1 MTLLVLIR
9 LRILADLLNRIMK
22 KRRILIMSFL
32 DTWFGTP
39 TEKKREQY
47 KALYNALNSQLKSFK
62 AKLKTMEGKVDSYN
76 SSRPSMSLSIIPEDV
91 FSDSENRVKTKVESV
106 ISNQSSDVSKLSRA
120 VDAAY
125 ERYQY
130 YARLAEQERREREA
144 EARRQ
149 AEERRKRNRRR
160 R

>member
-1 MTLLVLIR
+1 
-9 LRILADLLNRIMK
+9 
-22 KRRILIMSFL
+22 MSL
-32 DTWFGTP
+32 WYAWFGTP

-47 KALYNALNSQLKSFK
+47 KTLYNDLNSQLKSFK
-62 AKLKTMEGKVDSYN
+62 TKLKMIEGKVDSYN
-76 SSRPSMSLSIIPEDV
+76 SSLHSVSLSITSGDV

-106 ISNQSSDVSKLSRA
+106 ISNQSSDVRKLSRA

>member
-1 MTLLVLIR
+1 
-9 LRILADLLNRIMK
+9 
-22 KRRILIMSFL
+22 MSL
-32 DTWFGTP
+32 WDAWFGTP

-47 KALYNALNSQLKSFK
+47 KTLYNDLNSQLKSFK
-62 AKLKTMEGKVDSYN
+62 TKLKMIEGKVDSYN

-106 ISNQSSDVSKLSRA
+106 ISNQSSDVIKLSRA

>member
-1 MTLLVLIR
+1 
-9 LRILADLLNRIMK
+9 
-22 KRRILIMSFL
+22 MSL
-32 DTWFGTP
+32 QYAWFGTP

-47 KALYNALNSQLKSFK
+47 KTLYNDLNSQLKSFK
-62 AKLKTMEGKVDSYN
+62 TKLKMIEGKVDSYN

-106 ISNQSSDVSKLSRA
+106 ISNQSSDVRKLSRA

>member
-1 MTLLVLIR
+1 
-9 LRILADLLNRIMK
+9 
-22 KRRILIMSFL
+22 MSFL

-47 KALYNALNSQLKSFK
+47 KTLYNALNSQLKSFK

-106 ISNQSSDVSKLSRA
+106 ISNQSSDISKLSRA

>member
-1 MTLLVLIR
+1 
-9 LRILADLLNRIMK
+9 
-22 KRRILIMSFL
+22 MSL
-32 DTWFGTP
+32 WDAWFGTP
-39 TEKKREQY
+39 TEKNREQY
-47 KALYNALNSQLKSFK
+47 KTLYNDLNSQLKSFK
-62 AKLKTMEGKVDSYN
+62 TKLKMIEGKVDSYN

>member
-1 MTLLVLIR
+1 
-9 LRILADLLNRIMK
+9 
-22 KRRILIMSFL
+22 MSL
-32 DTWFGTP
+32 WYAWFGTL

-47 KALYNALNSQLKSFK
+47 KTLYNDLNSQLKSFK
-62 AKLKTMEGKVDSYN
+62 TKLKMIEGKVDSYN

-91 FSDSENRVKTKVESV
+91 FSDSENRGKTKVESV
-106 ISNQSSDVSKLSRA
+106 ISNQSSDVRKLSRA

>member
-1 MTLLVLIR
+1 
-9 LRILADLLNRIMK
+9 
-22 KRRILIMSFL
+22 MSL
-32 DTWFGTP
+32 WYAWFGTP

-47 KALYNALNSQLKSFK
+47 KTLYNDLNSQLKSFK
-62 AKLKTMEGKVDSYN
+62 TKLKMIEGKVDSYN

-106 ISNQSSDVSKLSRA
+106 ISNQSSDVRKLSRA

-130 YARLAEQERREREA
+130 YARLAEQER
-144 EARRQ
+144 
-149 AEERRKRNRRR
+149 
-160 R
+160 

>member
-1 MTLLVLIR
+1 
-9 LRILADLLNRIMK
+9 
-22 KRRILIMSFL
+22 MSFL

-76 SSRPSMSLSIIPEDV
+76 SSH
-91 FSDSENRVKTKVESV
+91 
-106 ISNQSSDVSKLSRA
+106 QSSDVSKLSRA

>member
-1 MTLLVLIR
+1 
-9 LRILADLLNRIMK
+9 
-22 KRRILIMSFL
+22 MSL
-32 DTWFGTP
+32 WDAWFGTP

-47 KALYNALNSQLKSFK
+47 KTLYNDLNSQLKSFK
-62 AKLKTMEGKVDSYN
+62 TKLKMIEGKVDSYN